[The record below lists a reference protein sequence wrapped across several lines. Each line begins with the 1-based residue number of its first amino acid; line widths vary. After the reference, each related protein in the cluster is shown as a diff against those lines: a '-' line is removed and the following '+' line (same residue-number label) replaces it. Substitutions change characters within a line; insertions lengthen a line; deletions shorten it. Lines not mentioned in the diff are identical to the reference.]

1 MMNIRLRKGTYR
13 ASGWGGRFVVRIDS
27 CRILRAFFFAIIA
40 GGLFLSASPK
50 ALSQNEE
57 GAEYSVKL
65 GFLYNFTKFVEW
77 PPDSFRD
84 PGAPLVI
91 CIVGHDPF
99 RQDLE
104 AELQTRKVGD
114 HPVEVRT
121 QTPNDRLS
129 VCHIVFVPVTEKS
142 QSDRILRGLQGSR
155 TLTVGETEGFAELGG
170 IINLTV
176 EDNKVHFEINRLAA
190 DRAGLKIRSWLLSI
204 AKIVKEQ
211 DHGRKSWNPQASP
224 RLLPPTALATS
235 GMVPLHSLS
244 KRSCTTFSKG
254 SFGYTR
260 AYDGLEPLMGRPA

>member
-1 MMNIRLRKGTYR
+1 LFGT
-13 ASGWGGRFVVRIDS
+13 
-27 CRILRAFFFAIIA
+27 
-40 GGLFLSASPK
+40 SPE

-104 AELQTRKVGD
+104 AELRTRKVGD

-121 QTPNDRLS
+121 QTPTDKLTG
-129 VCHIVFVPVTEKS
+129 CHIVFVPVTERN
-142 QSDRILRGLQGSR
+142 QSERILRGLQGSR
-155 TLTVGETEGFAELGG
+155 TLTVGETVGFAVLGG
-170 IINLTV
+170 VINLKV

-190 DRAGLKIRSWLLSI
+190 DRAGLKIGSRLLSI

-211 DHGRKSWNPQASP
+211 DHGR
-224 RLLPPTALATS
+224 
-235 GMVPLHSLS
+235 
-244 KRSCTTFSKG
+244 G
-254 SFGYTR
+254 S
-260 AYDGLEPLMGRPA
+260 

>member
-1 MMNIRLRKGTYR
+1 LINLQLNKRNYR
-13 ASGWGGRFVVRIDS
+13 GPGWACRFALSVNSR
-27 CRILRAFFFAIIA
+27 RILRAFFFAIIA
-40 GGLFLSASPK
+40 GGLFLGASPK

-104 AELQTRKVGD
+104 AELRTRKVRD
-114 HPVEVRT
+114 HPIEVRT
-121 QTPNDRLS
+121 QTPNDKLS
-129 VCHIVFVPVTEKS
+129 ICHVVFVPVMEKN

-155 TLTVGETEGFAELGG
+155 TLTVGETEGFAVLGG

-190 DRAGLKIRSWLLSI
+190 ERAGLKIGSQLLSI
-204 AKIVKEQ
+204 AKIVKEH
-211 DHGRKSWNPQASP
+211 DHGSKS
-224 RLLPPTALATS
+224 
-235 GMVPLHSLS
+235 
-244 KRSCTTFSKG
+244 
-254 SFGYTR
+254 
-260 AYDGLEPLMGRPA
+260 

>member
-1 MMNIRLRKGTYR
+1 MNLRLHKRNYR
-13 ASGWGGRFVVRIDS
+13 GSGWAGRFVPSVDPR
-27 CRILRAFFFAIIA
+27 RILRASFFAIIA
-40 GGLFLSASPK
+40 GGLFFGAPK
-50 ALSQNEE
+50 VSSQNEE

-77 PPDSFRD
+77 PADAFRD

-104 AELQTRKVGD
+104 AELRTRKVGD

-121 QTPNDRLS
+121 PAPSDKLS
-129 VCHIVFVPVTEKS
+129 VCHVVFVPATAKN
-142 QSDRILRGLQGSR
+142 QSDRILRGLEGSR
-155 TLTVGETEGFAELGG
+155 TLTVGETEGFAVLGG

-190 DRAGLKIRSWLLSI
+190 DRAGLKIASRLLSM

-211 DHGRKSWNPQASP
+211 DHGKKS
-224 RLLPPTALATS
+224 
-235 GMVPLHSLS
+235 
-244 KRSCTTFSKG
+244 
-254 SFGYTR
+254 
-260 AYDGLEPLMGRPA
+260 

>member
-1 MMNIRLRKGTYR
+1 MNPRSHKRTYR
-13 ASGWGGRFVVRIDS
+13 GSTWARRLFLRVASRRV
-27 CRILRAFFFAIIA
+27 LRAFFFAIVA
-40 GGLFLSASPK
+40 GALSLCASAE

-65 GFLYNFTKFVEW
+65 GFLYNFTKFIEW

-84 PGAPLVI
+84 PGAPLAI

-104 AELQTRKVGD
+104 AELRTRKVGD

-121 QTPNDRLS
+121 RTPNDKLS
-129 VCHIVFVPVTEKS
+129 VCHIVFVPATEKN
-142 QSDRILRGLQGSR
+142 QAGGILRGLQGSR
-155 TLTVGETEGFAELGG
+155 TLTVGETEGFAVLGG

-190 DRAGLKIRSWLLSI
+190 DRAGLKISSKLLRI

-211 DHGRKSWNPQASP
+211 DHGSKS
-224 RLLPPTALATS
+224 
-235 GMVPLHSLS
+235 
-244 KRSCTTFSKG
+244 
-254 SFGYTR
+254 
-260 AYDGLEPLMGRPA
+260 

>member
-1 MMNIRLRKGTYR
+1 MNIPLHKRTHCGF
-13 ASGWGGRFVVRIDS
+13 GWCRRFVFSIVS
-27 CRILRAFFFAIIA
+27 PRILRASFFVLI
-40 GGLFLSASPK
+40 GVVFLRASPN
-50 ALSQNEE
+50 AFSQNE
-57 GAEYSVKL
+57 GDAEYSVKL

-104 AELQTRKVGD
+104 AELRTRKVVG

-121 QTPNDRLS
+121 QAPNDKLS
-129 VCHIVFVPVTEKS
+129 VCHIVFVPVTEKN

-155 TLTVGETEGFAELGG
+155 TLTVGETEGFAVLGG

-176 EDNKVHFEINRLAA
+176 EENKVHFEINRLAA
-190 DRAGLKIRSWLLSI
+190 DRAGLKIGSRLLSI

-211 DHGRKSWNPQASP
+211 DRGRK
-224 RLLPPTALATS
+224 
-235 GMVPLHSLS
+235 G
-244 KRSCTTFSKG
+244 
-254 SFGYTR
+254 
-260 AYDGLEPLMGRPA
+260 